1 MDGIEG
7 ERISTKKNVAVFG
20 VIDQVGFPTGEWVG
34 VPGKEN
40 ARQWR
45 ETAFEDGVLDEAKDG
60 EGTVKLR
67 PCMADWA
74 NEKRDAELPRISI
87 SARNHQPRRLA
98 VPPFLSELS
107 RC

>member
-1 MDGIEG
+1 MKRFGKG
-7 ERISTKKNVAVFG
+7 GRVRTLSANSGGLVF
-20 VIDQVGFPTGEWVG
+20 WL
-34 VPGKEN
+34 
-40 ARQWR
+40 
-45 ETAFEDGVLDEAKDG
+45 AFIGMLW
-60 EGTVKLR
+60 GTVKLR

-74 NEKRDAELPRISI
+74 NEKRHAELPRISI